1 MTRITRRALMLSA
14 PALALPGILRAQS
27 NPFAAAARRAQGLDQ
42 LHSLTIVKNGETVV
56 AQRVRGPGLDTPV
69 NVKSVSKTVV
79 AALTGAAI
87 DRNELPGL
95 QAKLG
100 DLAPRLIPSGAD
112 PRVALLTVENLLT
125 LQAGLER
132 TSGGNYGAWV
142 GSRNWIADAL
152 GRPFVAEPGARM
164 LYSTGTTHVLG
175 AVLAEVT
182 GRSLLSLSREWLGA
196 PLGIDIPAWTRDPQ
210 GFYMGGNEMALAPIA
225 LARFG
230 EMFRLNGM
238 WQGNRVLPSAWVSD
252 SFRARTRSPWSGL
265 GYGLGWFLGNADG
278 ARFALARGYGGQVV
292 VVVPDRALTIV
303 ITSDPTRPARSQ
315 GYFGDLLAMIEQD
328 ILPNAPRA

>member
-1 MTRITRRALMLSA
+1 MTRITRRALMMSA
-14 PALALPGILRAQS
+14 PALALPGILRAQGDTFG
-27 NPFAAAARRAQGLDQ
+27 PAARRAQGLDQ
-42 LHSLTIVKNGETVV
+42 LHSLMIVKDGQTVL
-56 AQRVRGPGLDTPV
+56 AERVRGPGFDTPV
-69 NVKSVSKTVV
+69 NVKSVSKTIV

-95 QAKLG
+95 HATLG
-100 DLAPRLIPSGAD
+100 ELAPRLIPSGAD
-112 PRVALLTVENLLT
+112 PRVAQLTIENLIT

-142 GSRNWIADAL
+142 SSRNWVADAL
-152 GRPFVAEPGARM
+152 GRPFVADPGARM

-175 AVLAEVT
+175 AVLTEVT

-196 PLGIDIPAWTRDPQ
+196 PLGIEIPAWTRDPQ
-210 GFYMGGNEMALAPIA
+210 GFYMGGNEMALAPSA

-238 WQGNRVLPSAWVSD
+238 WQGTRVLPAAWVRD

-265 GYGLGWFLGNADG
+265 GYGLGWFLGSADG

-315 GYFGDLLAMIEQD
+315 GYFGDLLALIEQD